1 MTVPQPLTKINRE
14 LKAYKNLP
22 DAGPLKGVCAGL
34 AYRLG
39 MPTWIVRSAFIL
51 AAACYGV
58 GVIPYLLV
66 GFLAPDAPTPKDYGR
81 RTGAA

>member
-1 MTVPQPLTKINRE
+1 MTSLEPLSKINRQ

-34 AYRLG
+34 AYRFG
-39 MPTWIVRSAFIL
+39 VPTWLVRIAFIL
-51 AAACYGV
+51 LVACYGV
-58 GVIPYLLV
+58 GVVPYLLI
-66 GFLAPDAPTPKDYGR
+66 GFLAPDSETPDDYGE

>member
-1 MTVPQPLTKINRE
+1 MSDQQPLAKINRE

-22 DAGPLKGVCAGL
+22 DAGPLKGVCAGI

-39 MPTWIVRSAFIL
+39 VPTWLVRVAFII
-51 AAACYGV
+51 AALCYGV
-58 GVIPYLLV
+58 GLLPYLLI
-66 GFLAPDAPTPKDYGR
+66 GFLAPDAKTPKDYGE

>member
-1 MTVPQPLTKINRE
+1 MSDQQPLAKINRE

-39 MPTWIVRSAFIL
+39 VPTWLVRAAFLI
-51 AAACYGV
+51 AALCYGV
-58 GVIPYLLV
+58 GLLPYLLI
-66 GFLAPDAPTPKDYGR
+66 GFLAPSAKTPKDYGE